1 MNKTKL
7 LERIQ
12 KGQTFVE
19 GAFAKLSDAERNQVG
34 TLEQW
39 LAKDTLAHIT
49 AWQTRWVDWLL
60 PLGEGKPLD
69 VEGPAPVEDDDRANA
84 KIFAA
89 NQRRSWTQIHAD
101 YQNASRQILKLAA
114 LLSEEDLNAPP
125 RFAWLEQQTLARR
138 LSGTFYWH
146 VQAHLAYLFVDRKEP
161 ARAFEIAEEFTA
173 QVGADEAATERGTA
187 CYNLA
192 CFCALAGKPDM
203 AIVNLKT
210 ALSLDP
216 ELIELSKKDTDLD
229 SLRPLPEF
237 QTVYNLLPAN
247 DGAAEKS

>member
-1 MNKTKL
+1 MDKTEL

-89 NQRRSWTQIHAD
+89 NQRRSWTEIHAD

-138 LSGTFYWH
+138 FSGTFYWH
-146 VQAHLAYLFVDRKEP
+146 LQEHLARLFIKRKNP
-161 ARAFEIAEEFTA
+161 ARALEIAEEFSR
-173 QVGADEAATERGTA
+173 QVGADEPAADRA
-187 CYNLA
+187 IALYNLA
-192 CFCALAGKPDM
+192 CYAALMGRQEI
-203 AIVNLKT
+203 AIPNLKT

-216 ELIELSKKDTDLD
+216 KMIEWSKQDTDLD
-229 SLRPLPEF
+229 SLRGSPEF
-237 QTVYNLLPAN
+237 ESVYQH
-247 DGAAEKS
+247 